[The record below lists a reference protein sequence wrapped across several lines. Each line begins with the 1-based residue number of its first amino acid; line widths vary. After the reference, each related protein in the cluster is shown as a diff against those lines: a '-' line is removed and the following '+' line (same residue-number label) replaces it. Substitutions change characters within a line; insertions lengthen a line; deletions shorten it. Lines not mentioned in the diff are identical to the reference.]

1 MHNTIIACMAWC
13 LVMLLT
19 GCSAGGAAAPAPSPT
34 SASPY
39 ANDQPQDFP
48 TAAFSV
54 IRDSPVADEFAAE
67 LQEALREMSDLNDG
81 IGMSATVM
89 SSDGTWSATMGKADG
104 DRDLRVDDQFAI
116 ASVTKSLVAAQ
127 IMKMVEADQ
136 LDLDAP
142 VADHLPPDLDFD
154 TNASTIRHLLGHRSG
169 IPDYE
174 SQLLAKASTNLK
186 RRWTPAELLTLVPD
200 YRVPV
205 GVGFSYSNT
214 NYVLLGLVLEHLSG
228 QPVSAVLRDGVLS
241 IDGVER
247 LIHQPDE
254 VPTEPMAKP
263 FSGTAAALK
272 GGGGFLPSL
281 AHASGGGAAWGM
293 ASDSPSLA
301 RWWRALCAGEIV
313 SQDSLAQMTPR
324 QDGYGLGLLEFPNVD
339 AYAVGHA
346 GWDVGYV
353 SWAGCLPGDGTVI
366 VVLSNGEVDDIRGM
380 ARPLVNAAIS
390 RSK

>member
-1 MHNTIIACMAWC
+1 MHKTVVAGLA
-13 LVMLLT
+13 LGLGVLLA
-19 GCSAGGAAAPAPSPT
+19 GCGGGGAADSAPSRST
-34 SASPY
+34 ASP
-39 ANDQPQDFP
+39 ATDDQPRDFP
-48 TAAFSV
+48 TAAFAEV
-54 IRDSPVADEFAAE
+54 GDSPVADEVAAE
-67 LQEALREMSDLNDG
+67 LQAALGEMHDLAGG

-89 SSDGTWSATMGKADG
+89 SSDGTWSGTMGKADG

-127 IMKMVEADQ
+127 IMKMVEAGQ

-154 TNASTIRHLLGHRSG
+154 TNAATIRHLLGHRSG

-174 SQLLAKASTNLK
+174 SILLAKAATNLK
-186 RRWTPAELLTLVPD
+186 RRWKPAELLTLVPG

-241 IDGVER
+241 IDGMER

-313 SQDSLAQMTPR
+313 SQDSLTEMTPR
-324 QDGYGLGLLEFPNVD
+324 EDGYGLGLLEFPNVD

-353 SWAGCLPGDGTVI
+353 SWAGCLPEHGTVI

-380 ARPLVNAAIS
+380 ARPLVAAASS
-390 RSK
+390 R